1 MLHASVFVPIP
12 GTTALMHLSASFIT
26 AIALSVACATL
37 SVFVVSRRWA
47 FIGEGISHSGFGG
60 AGTAW
65 LLALALPGTVF
76 EESWMPACGV
86 VVFCLGTALAIGYM
100 TRSRRI
106 SSDTAIGVFMVASL
120 AWGFLARSL
129 FRALKG
135 KEPMGFEALL
145 FGDTR
150 DVSGG
155 FAAAA
160 VLLCGA
166 VVCAIVLLRKEILY
180 YCFDAA
186 MAEASGVAA
195 RFIHYLLI
203 LLVSL
208 TIVIGARVVGTVL
221 VTALLVLPGATAL
234 NLCRGL
240 RGAIA
245 GSLVTALA
253 GTLVGLTISRHWAFI
268 PTGPAMVLCLFALF
282 VLSLFWSR
290 VRST

>member
-1 MLHASVFVPIP
+1 MPAAP
-12 GTTALMHLSASFIT
+12 FIT

-47 FIGEGISHSGFGG
+47 FVGEGISHSGFGG

-65 LLALALPGTVF
+65 LLALAFPGTVF
-76 EESWMPACGV
+76 EEPWVPACGV

-100 TRSRRI
+100 TRGRRI

-129 FRALKG
+129 YRALRNG
-135 KEPMGFEALL
+135 NEPVGFDAFL

-150 DVSGG
+150 EVSGA
-155 FAAAA
+155 FAVTA
-160 VLLCGA
+160 VLLGA
-166 VVCAIVLLRKEILY
+166 AIVCAVALLRKEILY

-186 MAEASGVAA
+186 MAEASGVPA
-195 RFIHYLLI
+195 RFVHYLLI

-234 NLCRGL
+234 NVSRGL

-245 GSLVTALA
+245 GSIIAALA
-253 GTLVGLTISRHWAFI
+253 GTLTGLAASRHWPFLQNT
-268 PTGPAMVLCLFALF
+268 TGPAMVLCLFGLF
-282 VLSLFWSR
+282 VLSFFWSR
-290 VRST
+290 VRSPGAA

>member
-1 MLHASVFVPIP
+1 MAP
-12 GTTALMHLSASFIT
+12 FIT
-26 AIALSVACATL
+26 AVALSIACATL

-65 LLALALPGTVF
+65 LLALALPGTIF
-76 EESWMPACGV
+76 EEPWVPGCGV
-86 VVFCLGTALAIGYM
+86 VVFCLGTAFAIGYM

-129 FRALKG
+129 YRYLRNG
-135 KEPMGFEALL
+135 EEPRGFDAFL

-150 DVSGG
+150 DVSAA
-155 FAAAA
+155 FAATA
-160 VLLCGA
+160 LLLGTA
-166 VVCAIVLLRKEILY
+166 IVCAVVLLRKEILY

-186 MAEASGVAA
+186 MAEASGVRA

-208 TIVIGARVVGTVL
+208 TIVIGARVAGTVL

-234 NLCRGL
+234 NLSSGL

-245 GSLVTALA
+245 GAIATALA
-253 GTLVGLTISRHWAFI
+253 GTLAGLAASRHWPFVPI
-268 PTGPAMVLCLFALF
+268 GPAMVLALF
-282 VLSLFWSR
+282 GLFIVSLFCSR
-290 VRST
+290 LRSSGA

>member
-1 MLHASVFVPIP
+1 MPASAP
-12 GTTALMHLSASFIT
+12 FIT

-65 LLALALPGTVF
+65 LLALALPGTIF
-76 EESWMPACGV
+76 EEPWVPACGV
-86 VVFCLGTALAIGYM
+86 VTFCLGTAFAIGYM
-100 TRSRRI
+100 TRARRI

-129 FRALKG
+129 YRALRNG
-135 KEPMGFEALL
+135 KEPMGFDALL

-150 DVSGG
+150 DVSAA
-155 FAAAA
+155 FALTA
-160 VLLCGA
+160 VLLGAAIVGA
-166 VVCAIVLLRKEILY
+166 VFLLRKEILY

-186 MAEASGVAA
+186 MAEASGVHA
-195 RFIHYLLI
+195 RLVHYLLI

-240 RGAIA
+240 GGALAASIVA
-245 GSLVTALA
+245 ALA
-253 GTLVGLTISRHWAFI
+253 GTVAGLAASRHWAFL
-268 PTGPAMVLCLFALF
+268 PTGPAVVLCLFGLF
-282 VLSLFWSR
+282 VLSMFFSR
-290 VRST
+290 IRPAV